1 MKIWEECWEES
12 GLQLKQLALKYFQA
26 ELINK

>member
-1 MKIWEECWEES
+1 MKIWEEGGEES